1 MPDLAAQ
8 RRRGRLFVALAAIA
22 WSTAGLLQR
31 ELTVDVAT
39 QLAGRALF
47 AVVGVGGYVVV
58 SERGR
63 VLQAFRA
70 IGGGGL
76 AIAALLATSSAA
88 FFVALNYS
96 SVANVLFMQAL
107 APIIAALLGI
117 TLGDRVSRR
126 TWIAMALAL
135 AGVSLMVGGPG
146 RPSALGLVLSL
157 VMSIG
162 FAGTLVLTRH
172 YREVSM
178 APAMCLSQVAVF
190 VAAAQFAHPGGRI
203 GTLDVTLLAI
213 LGIAQIGLGF
223 IFLTIGGRL
232 IPAGEVALI
241 TLLEIVLGPLWVWVF
256 LSEGPGA
263 ATLAGGAI
271 VLGAVLLQARAPA
284 PETIL

>member
-1 MPDLAAQ
+1 MPDLATQ
-8 RRRGRLFVALAAIA
+8 HRRGRLFVALAAIA

-39 QLAGRALF
+39 QLAGRAFF
-47 AVVGVGGYVVV
+47 AVVGVGGYVLV

-70 IGGGGL
+70 IGRGGL
-76 AIAALLATSSAA
+76 AITAMLAISSAA
-88 FFVALNYS
+88 FFIALNYT

-107 APIIAALLGI
+107 APIIAALLGL
-117 TLGDRVSRR
+117 TLGDRVSQR
-126 TWIAMALAL
+126 TWLAMALAL

-146 RPSALGLVLSL
+146 RPSALGLALSL

-178 APAMCLSQVAVF
+178 APAMCLSQVVVF
-190 VAAAQFAHPGGRI
+190 VLAAPFAHPSQAGV
-203 GTLDVTLLAI
+203 LDVSLFAI

-241 TLLEIVLGPLWVWVF
+241 TLLEIVLGPIWVWVF

-284 PETIL
+284 PETVL

>member
-8 RRRGRLFVALAAIA
+8 HRRGRLFVALAAIA

-47 AVVGVGGYVVV
+47 AVIGVGGYVLV

-63 VLQAFRA
+63 VVQAFRA
-70 IGGGGL
+70 IGRGGL
-76 AIAALLATSSAA
+76 AIAAMLAISSAA
-88 FFVALNYS
+88 FFIALNYT

-107 APIIAALLGI
+107 APIIAALLGLP
-117 TLGDRVSRR
+117 LGDRVSPR
-126 TWIAMALAL
+126 TWLAMAIAL

-146 RPSALGLVLSL
+146 RPSALGLALSL

-172 YREVSM
+172 YRDVSM

-190 VAAAQFAHPGGRI
+190 VLAAPFAHPSQAGA
-203 GTLDVTLLAI
+203 LDVSLFAI
-213 LGIAQIGLGF
+213 LGILQIGLGF

-241 TLLEIVLGPLWVWVF
+241 TLLEIVLGPIWVWVF

-284 PETIL
+284 PETVL

>member
-8 RRRGRLFVALAAIA
+8 QRRGRLFVGLAAIA

-31 ELTVDVAT
+31 ELTVDVPT
-39 QLAGRALF
+39 QLAGRAFF
-47 AVVGVGGYVVV
+47 AVLGVGGYILV

-70 IGGGGL
+70 IGWAGL
-76 AIAALLATSSAA
+76 AIAALLAISSAS
-88 FFVALNYS
+88 FFVALNYA

-107 APIIAALLGI
+107 APIIAAVLGTMI
-117 TLGDRVSRR
+117 GDHVARR
-126 TWIAMALAL
+126 TWIAMAVAL

-146 RPSALGLVLSL
+146 RPSTLGLTLSL
-157 VMSIG
+157 LMSVS
-162 FAGTLVLTRH
+162 FAATLVITRH
-172 YREVSM
+172 RRDVSM

-190 VAAAQFAHPGGRI
+190 VLTAPFADFAQASA
-203 GTLDVTLLAI
+203 LDVTLLAT

-241 TLLEIVLGPLWVWVF
+241 TLLEIVLGPLWVWLF
-256 LSEGPGA
+256 LSEGPSA

-271 VLGAVLLQARAPA
+271 VLGAVLLQARGEA
-284 PETIL
+284 PETVL